1 MLQQSMSVTFFRSL
15 CGGPDG
21 TGHTLNNQLE
31 PWGGRSDRTEKDGE
45 REIKLKRRSWKR
57 FPSTVVVVGGEVQIN
72 LMWPGQGIN
81 LENKSG
87 NVTRHWGIWTNR
99 RERMSGSE
107 MSSGKDSRLFGA
119 EIDSS
124 ELKNLLLSA
133 TEEEQSDYFEL
144 EDTMFSLQQN
154 EYLELEDN
162 MFSSFPNNSSS
173 SSSLDQDLPFM
184 GFNFSLCLIPEVILT
199 KCNFS
204 GNKWILICGP
214 FWGI

>member
-1 MLQQSMSVTFFRSL
+1 
-15 CGGPDG
+15 
-21 TGHTLNNQLE
+21 
-31 PWGGRSDRTEKDGE
+31 
-45 REIKLKRRSWKR
+45 
-57 FPSTVVVVGGEVQIN
+57 
-72 LMWPGQGIN
+72 
-81 LENKSG
+81 
-87 NVTRHWGIWTNR
+87 
-99 RERMSGSE
+99 MSGSE

-144 EDTMFSLQQN
+144 EDTMFSLEQN
-154 EYLELEDN
+154 EYLELEEN

-173 SSSLDQDLPFM
+173 SSSPDQDLPFM

-204 GNKWILICGP
+204 GNK
-214 FWGI
+214 